1 MGSKAQIWA
10 AVIAA
15 VAAILVALIG
25 TLNSSRGSSSGQG
38 VDEAPSAARVVS
50 SAPEPPPTVTLTAVL
65 IGTADEGQ
73 AVTTVRTLFAES
85 EPIAITVRYQAS
97 EDAANFPVRLG
108 IDIGN
113 PTFGDRQYTQVADIS
128 RPGRG
133 EHTFVVR
140 PDEKWNSSQQLLQV
154 SLDDAEAYSKMI
166 TIE

>member
-1 MGSKAQIWA
+1 MIT
-10 AVIAA
+10 A
-15 VAAILVALIG
+15 VAAIVVALIG
-25 TLNSSRGSSSGQG
+25 VFNSRGGSSGLD
-38 VDEAPSAARVVS
+38 VDKAQATAPAVRPVPKP
-50 SAPEPPPTVTLTAVL
+50 APMVALTAVL
-65 IGTADEGQ
+65 IGAADEGQ
-73 AVTTVRTLFAES
+73 AVTAVRTSFGES

-97 EDAANFPVRLG
+97 QDAANFPVRLG

-113 PTFGDRQYTQVADIS
+113 PMFGDRQYTQVADIS
-128 RPGRG
+128 QPGPG